1 MGDAKF
7 THDSKSEGA
16 TTGIKVGLDLGG
28 LMKSDKKKLMLIN
41 LVNDPSKRYNP
52 EIGSFD
58 YQENGT
64 VKYNVDPATMNYIE
78 ALQRQYVPADK
89 INNK

>member
-1 MGDAKF
+1 M
-7 THDSKSEGA
+7 
-16 TTGIKVGLDLGG
+16 
-28 LMKSDKKKLMLIN
+28 LMN
-41 LVNDPSKRYNP
+41 LVNDPSERYNP

-58 YQENGT
+58 YKENGT
-64 VKYNVDPATMNYIE
+64 VKYKVDPATMNYIE